1 MPRRRR
7 KRRQR
12 IERQEQREDAV
23 AAGIPVSEE
32 AEPPPERA
40 TGGSISF
47 SGAAGGLLG
56 AGMFFASSMGIVID
70 PNDDSR
76 LWAMPSALVGLCFL
90 PAIWVSVARDHP
102 RRRNVLRITTIG
114 VMAIAML
121 SLLTPLGFSLAVL
134 LAPPTALLAIGAG
147 FIFQRSGS
155 SR

>member
-12 IERQEQREDAV
+12 IERQEQREEAV

-32 AEPPPERA
+32 AEPAPSSERA

-47 SGAAGGLLG
+47 SGAAGGIIATGTLG
-56 AGMFFASSMGIVID
+56 ASAILFLID
-70 PNDDSR
+70 DDGLR
-76 LWAMPSALVGLCFL
+76 ALVVALIAPFFV
-90 PAIWVSVARDHP
+90 PATIVSLISGNV
-102 RRRNVLRITTIG
+102 RRQYVLRISTAGCLGIT
-114 VMAIAML
+114 A
-121 SLLTPLGFSLAVL
+121 LLTLFVDFGFLVL
-134 LAPPTALLAIGAG
+134 MMMPTALLAFGAG